1 MVGPRATDLSRRER
15 CEDQEMEGCVLAT
28 KEKCIGFARD
38 KCAASFLECAD
49 CGEGR
54 ASEYEGS
61 WEVDRLGIGCLYIGV
76 RG

>member
-38 KCAASFLECAD
+38 KCAASFWNARIVVR
-49 CGEGR
+49 EG
-54 ASEYEGS
+54 
-61 WEVDRLGIGCLYIGV
+61 
-76 RG
+76 